1 MNPEV
6 VHKLRL
12 ITIEELLE
20 MKANAVPFT
29 LVDTLPSE
37 TYKKGHIPGAVNTP
51 SDTIAQEAD
60 DKLDKNDTLVT
71 YCAGYT
77 CEASTVAARK
87 LLDLGYER
95 VLDFKGGKQAWQ
107 GGGFELEGEQ

>member
-1 MNPEV
+1 MNPEA

-12 ITIEELLE
+12 VTIEEVLE
-20 MKANAVPFT
+20 MKANDIPFT

-37 TYKKGHIPGAVNTP
+37 TFKKGHIPGAVNTP
-51 SDTIAQEAD
+51 SDTIAQEAE
-60 DKLDKNDTLVT
+60 DKLDKSNTLVT

-77 CEASTVAARK
+77 CKASTVAARK

-95 VLDFKGGKQAWQ
+95 VLDFKGGKKAWEAA
-107 GGGFELEGEQ
+107 GFNLET